1 MHSEG
6 TFTTKA
12 PVNKVYAFLLNP
24 NEMSRCLPDLQSVN
38 VKDEGRF
45 EAIVKLG
52 VGPVK
57 GNFKF
62 HLTVLEKDPP
72 RHARIK
78 AQGSG
83 SGSSIDLDATMNL
96 EPANGGTLMKWQA
109 ETKLA
114 GLIATIGQRL
124 ISGTTERTVNEFFS
138 CIKQKMEA

>member
-1 MHSEG
+1 
-6 TFTTKA
+6 
-12 PVNKVYAFLLNP
+12 
-24 NEMSRCLPDLQSVN
+24 MSRCLPDLQSVN

-96 EPANGGTLMKWQA
+96 ESANGGTLMKWQA

-138 CIKQKMEA
+138 CIKQKIEA